1 MSTEILHIIMI
12 DKNYYVSEQEVTVSE
27 PQQEAKDPALNVQ
40 YINGPSKCPAQIS
53 VNSQSFSYYDIFQ
66 KIE

>member
-27 PQQEAKDPALNVQ
+27 PQQEA
-40 YINGPSKCPAQIS
+40 
-53 VNSQSFSYYDIFQ
+53 
-66 KIE
+66 